1 MKKLL
6 MIAVFLPLSLSGCI
20 VTTAVATLG
29 TAVVMGVD
37 AYCTGLSE
45 DARKGVRDY
54 LTNGKQILCKE
65 GE

>member
-1 MKKLL
+1 MKKVLL
-6 MIAVFLPLSLSGCI
+6 IAVFLPLSFTGCI
-20 VTTAVATLG
+20 ATTAVATLG

-45 DARKGVRDY
+45 DARKSVRDNF
-54 LTNGKQILCKE
+54 TNGKQILCEE